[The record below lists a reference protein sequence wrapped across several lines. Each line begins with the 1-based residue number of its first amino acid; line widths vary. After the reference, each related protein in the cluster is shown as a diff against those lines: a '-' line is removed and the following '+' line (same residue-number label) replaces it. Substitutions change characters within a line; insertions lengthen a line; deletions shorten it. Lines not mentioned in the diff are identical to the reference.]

1 MKFNLNNTLYD
12 VVIERKNNKNTY
24 VSIDDNLVI
33 RVKTNYFTSN
43 NKVLKI
49 LNDNYDFLLKNMS
62 KRVKQKEKK
71 GEFYYLGNRYDIIFV
86 PTIKNIEF
94 DGNKIYVKDKKHLL
108 KWYKDEMTSV
118 FTTRLDYCHKLFKEN
133 IPYPNLRI
141 RSMKTRWG
149 VCNRKTVTITLNAE
163 LIRESIDKIDYV
175 IVHELSHFIHPN
187 HSKNFWGCVSQY
199 IPDYKQ
205 IRKQLRD

>member
-1 MKFNLNNTLYD
+1 M
-12 VVIERKNNKNTY
+12 
-24 VSIDDNLVI
+24 
-33 RVKTNYFTSN
+33 
-43 NKVLKI
+43 
-49 LNDNYDFLLKNMS
+49 
-62 KRVKQKEKK
+62 
-71 GEFYYLGNRYDIIFV
+71 

-108 KWYKDEMTSV
+108 KWYKDEMTNV